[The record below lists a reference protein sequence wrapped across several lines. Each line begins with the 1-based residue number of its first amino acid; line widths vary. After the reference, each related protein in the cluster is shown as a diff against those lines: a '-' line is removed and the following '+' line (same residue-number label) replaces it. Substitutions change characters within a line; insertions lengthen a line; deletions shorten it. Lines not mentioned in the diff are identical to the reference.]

1 MCNPCEF
8 DADLARAARKARRT
22 YRRSP
27 LVAPTRNCVAIPEN
41 TEKVRVHVPPKLIG
55 IEIYDTSALR
65 TTLNDLCLGR
75 GSDVTDGFTPAMTHF
90 LSGKYNY
97 VAFRSWLLAFRALGL
112 SHEDLAHCVR
122 PILSK
127 PKTREVET
135 HLYTN
140 VCRATKMVGCAG
152 HGIPDAI
159 RSLSCLPL
167 ETIRNLLLRDMVK
180 RMSRAKMAE
189 VLGVSRRVIQNWL
202 TEIGER

>member
-1 MCNPCEF
+1 MCNPCET

-41 TEKVRVHVPPKLIG
+41 TEKVRVHVPPRLIG
-55 IEIYDTSALR
+55 IEIFDASALR

-97 VAFRSWLLAFRALGL
+97 VSFRSWLLAFHALGL

-122 PILSK
+122 PILSEI
-127 PKTREVET
+127 KTREVDT
-135 HLYTN
+135 QPYTN
-140 VCRATKMVGCAG
+140 RCRVIKVIECAD
-152 HGIPDAI
+152 HGILDAI

-167 ETIRNLLLRDMVK
+167 ETIRNMLLRDMVK